1 LHAYIARAGRQR
13 GVHRHSN
20 PSDDMPAR
28 LTHRL
33 LALAAIAAA
42 SVTAAACSDA
52 PLTPTAPQTLGG
64 RNTSAADSGHG
75 TPTPGS
81 DSTRRDS
88 SHADSSHGGSSHGG
102 STSGQSDSA
111 RSDTLRVGTG
121 VLWGMTVE
129 NYVFQWHDAN
139 GVAHD
144 SAGYRGVAGVSVA
157 VYATTRPDS
166 TSGTVPQERLVATL
180 HSDATGQVRS
190 DKLPDGWYTVRAT
203 WSSGGAM
210 KSASASGQ
218 LVRGYQYPTI
228 LFLNLN

>member
-88 SHADSSHGGSSHGG
+88 SHADSSHGGS
-102 STSGQSDSA
+102 TSGQSDSA
-111 RSDTLRVGTG
+111 RSDTLRVGAG